1 MIAHGIKLRQVL
13 YKKILSVL
21 LSIIKGAIML
31 TIEKIV
37 EKLKDRKL
45 TAVAKSTGVS
55 RQTVYNI
62 TRGQMPT
69 YDTLVKLSNYFEK
82 DGE

>member
-1 MIAHGIKLRQVL
+1 
-13 YKKILSVL
+13 
-21 LSIIKGAIML
+21 ML

-45 TAVAKSTGVS
+45 SVVAKETGIS
-55 RQTVYNI
+55 RQTIYNI
-62 TRGQMPT
+62 TRGQMPK
-69 YDTLVKLSNYFEK
+69 YETLVKLSNYFEK